1 MANGFCLITKKM
13 GEIKSYKDLLI
24 WQKGI
29 DIVCMTYKL
38 VSSFP
43 KDELY
48 ALSSQIKRS
57 SVSIPSNIAEGY
69 GRQSTQSYIQFIK
82 IARGSLCELETQL
95 LVANKLDFIN
105 DEKLFLELSNQI
117 IEESKMINSFLNKL
131 ESSK

>member
-1 MANGFCLITKKM
+1 MS
-13 GEIKSYKDLLI
+13 EIKSYKDLLI
-24 WQKGI
+24 WKKGI
-29 DIVCMTYKL
+29 EIVLSTYRL
-38 VSSFP
+38 VYSFP

-95 LVANKLDFIN
+95 LIAKKLDFIN
-105 DEKLFLELSNQI
+105 DDKLYSELTTQI

-131 ESSK
+131 ESSKQ

>member
-1 MANGFCLITKKM
+1 MS
-13 GEIKSYKDLLI
+13 EIKSYKDLLI

-29 DIVCMTYKL
+29 EIICMTYEL
-38 VSSFP
+38 VACFP

-57 SVSIPSNIAEGY
+57 SVSISSNIAEGY

-82 IARGSLCELETQL
+82 IARGSLYELETQL
-95 LVANKLDFIN
+95 IVAQKLNFIN
-105 DEKLFLELSNQI
+105 NEKLFLELINQI

-131 ESSK
+131 ETSKQ

>member
-1 MANGFCLITKKM
+1 MS
-13 GEIKSYKDLLI
+13 EVKSYKDLLI

-29 DIVCMTYKL
+29 EIVSMTYSL

-69 GRQSTQSYIQFIK
+69 GRQTTQNYIQFVR
-82 IARGSLCELETQL
+82 IARGSLFELETQL
-95 LVANKLDFIN
+95 LLANKLGFVN
-105 DEKLFLELSNQI
+105 DEKLFMELSTQV
-117 IEESKMINSFLNKL
+117 IEEGKMINSFLNKL
-131 ESSK
+131 ESSKQIVTNA

>member
-1 MANGFCLITKKM
+1 MN
-13 GEIKSYKDLLI
+13 EIKSYKDLLI

-29 DIVCMTYKL
+29 EIVCMTYKL
-38 VSSFP
+38 VSCFP

-95 LVANKLDFIN
+95 LVAKKLDFIS
-105 DEKLFLELSNQI
+105 DEKLFSEVINQI

-131 ESSK
+131 ELSKQ

>member
-1 MANGFCLITKKM
+1 MA
-13 GEIKSYKDLLI
+13 EIKSYKDLLI

-29 DIVCMTYKL
+29 EIVCMTYKL
-38 VSSFP
+38 VSAFP

-95 LVANKLDFIN
+95 LVAKKLDFVN

>member
-1 MANGFCLITKKM
+1 MS
-13 GEIKSYKDLLI
+13 EIKSYKDLLI

-29 DIVCMTYKL
+29 DIVCLTYKS
-38 VSSFP
+38 VSDFP

-57 SVSIPSNIAEGY
+57 SVSIPSNISEGY

-95 LVANKLDFIN
+95 LVANKLGFIN

-131 ESSK
+131 ESSKQ

>member
-1 MANGFCLITKKM
+1 MS
-13 GEIKSYKDLLI
+13 EIKSYKDLLI

-29 DIVCMTYKL
+29 DIVFMTYKL

-43 KDELY
+43 KEEVY

-95 LVANKLDFIN
+95 LIAQKLNFIN
-105 DEKLFLELSNQI
+105 DDNLFLELTNQI
-117 IEESKMINSFLNKL
+117 TEESKMINSFLNKL
-131 ESSK
+131 ESSKK